1 MISNSINLA
10 KQADVNAIQGAA
22 VSFASGLGSDCRRG
36 CPGTHVRVTGGRT
49 SHVGTGWHRS
59 ASGMRLAAA
68 MQRDAWTYQ
77 AYFAPAGFASPAT
90 PPKAG
95 KPSKDASR
103 LREALTLEALPTR
116 RSAPQSRLAA

>member
-1 MISNSINLA
+1 MISNLINLA

-22 VSFASGLGSDCRRG
+22 VSFASGQGSDCRRG

-49 SHVGTGWHRS
+49 SHVGMGWHRS

-68 MQRDAWTYQ
+68 LRRDAWTYQ

-90 PPKAG
+90 PSEAS
-95 KPSKDASR
+95 KPSKDVSR